1 MMESLNFT
9 DEPGPPWL
17 PLLQRPYDNIF
28 GPKNIWDLR
37 MADGT
42 AVRIERGSQGLNNNL
57 YRVRFGGSVFACKLF
72 VVDERQ
78 RAQREWSAVRSVRA
92 AGFRLAPEPVA
103 FAPNGPLPQP
113 AIVYHWVAGQPLSAQ
128 ALLTDDLVALI
139 ESIGYI
145 HRTAPAVD
153 VEMSVAWR
161 QPEDY
166 ASYLAEI
173 EVFQR
178 DVRDWVASAHAAA
191 ADLPSWAADLPEL
204 LPLIQ
209 ATVESTER
217 AVASASDCGACPTPA
232 LVRVEGNLDSIV
244 RDEAGRI
251 VFLDWESSGWGD
263 PAYDLAELRW
273 HPRALSI
280 EPDKWRT
287 AVETY
292 VPHPQDATFWER
304 LSVYDQLLPAW
315 WLGRSAVHLLEGARQ
330 AMGRQRL
337 VAVPTRLY
345 RSVRIQIDN
354 YLYAL
359 GLIAAEE
366 ADSDNE

>member
-1 MMESLNFT
+1 MMENLSIMN
-9 DEPGPPWL
+9 ESGPPWL
-17 PLLQRPYDNIF
+17 SLLQRPYDSIF

-37 MADGT
+37 MADGA
-42 AVRIERGSQGLNNNL
+42 AVHIERGSQGLNNNL
-57 YRVRFGGSVFACKLF
+57 YRVRFGGAVYACKLF

-78 RAQREWSAVRSVRA
+78 RAQREWTAVRALHDV
-92 AGFRLAPEPVA
+92 GLRLAPEPVA
-103 FAPNGPLPQP
+103 YAPNGPLPQP
-113 AIVYHWVAGQPLSAQ
+113 AIVYQWVTGQPLSGQ
-128 ALLTDDLVALI
+128 ALLTDDLAALI
-139 ESIGYI
+139 ECIGRI
-145 HRTAPAVD
+145 HRTAPAAD
-153 VEMSVAWR
+153 VEMLVAWR
-161 QPEDY
+161 QPENY

-173 EVFQR
+173 EDFLR
-178 DVRDWVASAHAAA
+178 DVRDWVASAQTST
-191 ADLPSWAADLPEL
+191 ADLPSWAADLPAL

-217 AVASASDCGACPTPA
+217 AVASASDRGACPAPA

-244 RDEAGRI
+244 RDEDGQF

-273 HPRALSI
+273 HPRALTI
-280 EPDKWRT
+280 APAQWRA

-292 VPHPQDATFWER
+292 VPLPQDATFWER

-345 RSVRIQIDN
+345 RSVRAQLDN
-354 YLYAL
+354 YLCAL
-359 GLIAAEE
+359 GLMAVEE
-366 ADSDNE
+366 ADSADE